1 MGHARAIRGFVL
13 VIALI
18 LGGRCAA
25 EDAPATPK
33 LSACALPDISETAG
47 CGMIEVPEDPD
58 RPAGRKL
65 SIHVAVLP
73 ATSGHALLD
82 PIAVLMGGPG
92 EDAIGSAAYYA
103 GQFAALRADRDLLF
117 VDQRGTGQSAPL
129 HCDLFSPGDAAASLR
144 DVFPPAAVA
153 ACEARLAQAADLT
166 RYAYPYFA
174 RDLEQI
180 RRALGY
186 GKLNLFAGSYG
197 TRAAQVYLRAYP
209 DSVRTAYLGSV
220 VPIDIASPLPFART
234 AQAAL
239 DRLFADCEL
248 DTACRSTYP
257 ALREEVS
264 QLLDRLDAG
273 QILVAVPGQAE
284 RVPLRRGRVAEW
296 IRAKL
301 YRPKSSADLPWLL
314 HRAFSGDGQPI
325 ADDMLAD
332 AQEADGAL
340 SFGLLFAITCS
351 EDVPFI
357 EESQVAPQTA
367 GTFLGDYRLRQQQA
381 ACAFWPGVT
390 LPEGYRQPVASP
402 VPTLFVTGD
411 LDGGTPLWFT
421 ERVAGGFTEQATI
434 VAHGQGH
441 TEWSDCL
448 AARYAQFLR
457 SGTVRGLETNCPAVA
472 RPPFKT

>member
-13 VIALI
+13 AVALL

-25 EDAPATPK
+25 EDAPETLK
-33 LSACALPDISETAG
+33 LTACTLPNIGETAR
-47 CGMIEVPEDPD
+47 CGVLEVPEDPD
-58 RPAGRKL
+58 RPAGRQL
-65 SIHVAVLP
+65 PIHVAVLP
-73 ATSGHALLD
+73 ATSGSALPD

-92 EDAIGSAAYYA
+92 EDAIGAAADYA
-103 GQFAALRADRDLLF
+103 DQFAALRQDRDLLF

-144 DVFPPAAVA
+144 DVFPLAAVA
-153 ACEARLAQAADLT
+153 ACETVLAGAADLT
-166 RYAYPYFA
+166 RYDYPYFA

-220 VPIDIASPLPFART
+220 VPLDVSTPLSFAHT
-234 AQAAL
+234 AQSAL
-239 DRLFADCEL
+239 DRLFDDCHADP
-248 DTACRSTYP
+248 ACQSTYP
-257 ALREEVS
+257 ALRDEVTE
-264 QLLDRLDAG
+264 LLARLDAG
-273 QILVAVPGQAE
+273 QILVTVPAHAE
-284 RVPLRRGRVAEW
+284 RVPLSRGRVAEW

-301 YRPKSSADLPWLL
+301 YRPKSSTDLPWLL
-314 HRAFSGDGQPI
+314 HRAFAG
-325 ADDMLAD
+325 D
-332 AQEADGAL
+332 AQPVAEDILGNAREADGAL
-340 SFGLLFAITCS
+340 SFGLLFAITCN

-357 EESQVAPQTA
+357 QDGEVAPQTA
-367 GTFLGDYRLRQQQA
+367 GTVFGDYRLRQQQA
-381 ACAFWPGVT
+381 ACASWPRSP
-390 LPEGYRQPVASP
+390 LPEGYRKPIATA
-402 VPTLFVTGD
+402 VPTLFVTGE
-411 LDGGTPLWFT
+411 LDGDTPLWFT
-421 ERVAGGFTEQATI
+421 GRVAAGFSEQAII

-448 AARYAQFLR
+448 AARYAQLLR
-457 SGTVRGLETNCPAVA
+457 SGTVRGLDTNCPALA